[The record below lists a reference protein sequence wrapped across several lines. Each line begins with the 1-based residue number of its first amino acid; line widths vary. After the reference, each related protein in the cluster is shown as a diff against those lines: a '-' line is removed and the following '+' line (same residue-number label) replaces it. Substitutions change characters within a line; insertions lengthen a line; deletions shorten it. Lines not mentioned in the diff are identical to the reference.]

1 MRPKMIFKTA
11 RLKADREAV
20 CERVVD
26 QFDLPLLRLLCYLDD
41 EDPANLQELGKF
53 LRGFH
58 GPFMRIDPWML
69 PRYAE
74 GCISRDIHGAFVF
87 DNLIYLCGRPPRSAP

>member
-1 MRPKMIFKTA
+1 MVYDRQMRPKMIFKTE

-41 EDPANLQELGKF
+41 EDPANLRNSG
-53 LRGFH
+53 GTS
-58 GPFMRIDPWML
+58 
-69 PRYAE
+69 A
-74 GCISRDIHGAFVF
+74 VF
-87 DNLIYLCGRPPRSAP
+87 TLQL